1 MDNITR
7 KIVEQT
13 PHQAMC
19 GYKGR
24 WDKSE
29 VIAEFDA
36 NWNLTLAE
44 LSRKSQWSVGELKKL
59 LMGQE

>member
-1 MDNITR
+1 MDNIKR
-7 KIVEQT
+7 MLLEQT

-29 VIAEFDA
+29 VIAEYSAD
-36 NWNLTLAE
+36 WNLTLAE
-44 LSRKSQWSVGELKKL
+44 LSRKSQWSVGELKEL
-59 LMGQE
+59 FMGS